1 MIGCQVRSPHVS
13 LKNTKKDGSTSHHK
27 NALRIS
33 MIRTLDQDPHNPTDS
48 DGISTTNVGSHH
60 HQSRTFLWQ
69 ALDIFFEIS
78 SILKTGLSKDACQ
91 GRPVDKLVVFSTSG
105 PYCRCKMIQAM
116 TDSPPFRQWFTACEI
131 YFGFGDSNGNISR
144 MSILGEFCIQ
154 LSQVWSV
161 VTLNWTELKLVHALL
176 ASKPHDV

>member
-1 MIGCQVRSPHVS
+1 MGQQATTRTLLEYPWSQLCIKTPQ
-13 LKNTKKDGSTSHHK
+13 SHRFRWYFDHQR
-27 NALRIS
+27 RIS
-33 MIRTLDQDPHNPTDS
+33 LPPNAHVVVA
-48 DGISTTNVGSHH
+48 GAGHF
-60 HQSRTFLWQ
+60 SRDLQ
-69 ALDIFFEIS
+69 HLE
-78 SILKTGLSKDACQ
+78 TGLSKDACQ

-154 LSQVWSV
+154 LSHVSMIGCHIE
-161 VTLNWTELKLVHALL
+161 LNWTETCACLAGNQTLWCLVQGKHPHVAL
-176 ASKPHDV
+176 